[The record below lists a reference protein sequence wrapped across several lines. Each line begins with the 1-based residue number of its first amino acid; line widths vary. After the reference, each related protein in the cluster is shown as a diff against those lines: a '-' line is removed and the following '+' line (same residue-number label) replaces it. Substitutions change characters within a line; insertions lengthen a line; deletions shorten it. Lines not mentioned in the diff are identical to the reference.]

1 MAPFGR
7 FDNAIYR
14 YAYCREGDQVLCEA
28 IGKADQT
35 DAVRLKDLEGV
46 RKYDQRKQDLAYGE
60 QRIIYQ
66 ISFDHR
72 AKLTILAVS
81 VLKTW
86 FSETKKCLLCGVF
99 KSVHHRTYAG
109 YNIEQLYYI

>member
-7 FDNAIYR
+7 LDYAIYR
-14 YAYCREGDQVLCEA
+14 YAYRREGDQVLGEA
-28 IGKADQT
+28 IGETDQT

-46 RKYDQRKQDLAYGE
+46 REYDQRKKDLAYGE

-86 FSETKKCLLCGVF
+86 YSETKNCLLCGVF
-99 KSVHHRTYAG
+99 KSVHHSTYAG
-109 YNIEQLYYI
+109 RNIEQL